1 MVADMLAGLVPG
13 GVYAAL
19 AVCIVLMYQML
30 GVVNLALSATG
41 ALAACMS
48 LLSVRW
54 LGLSPG
60 PSTVLAVLCGALIG
74 VILGLLMV
82 RFFLEA
88 SVELRTTVTI
98 AILVGFIAIGDR
110 ILNGATYNFP
120 NLFAGPSVEIFGTG
134 VPIGSLVEV
143 VVAILLAVG
152 VQVFLRNTHL
162 GAQLRAMSER
172 PITAGLLGIRVRT
185 LTVAVWGFVGAI
197 ATIAI
202 MVVLPT
208 STTSFPPLAYIVV
221 FALGAALLG
230 LLRNMIVAAVGG
242 VLIGMLQSIVQPS
255 SIGRYTDAVPFVV
268 IVFVMVWWRRKD
280 VWSEA
285 R

>member
-1 MVADMLAGLVPG
+1 MVAEMLAGLVSG

-30 GVVNLALSATG
+30 GVVNLALGAMG

-48 LLSVRW
+48 LLCVRW
-54 LGLSPG
+54 FGLGPG
-60 PSTVLAVLCGALIG
+60 PATVVAVLCGALIG

-82 RFFLEA
+82 RYFLEA

-98 AILVGFIAIGDR
+98 AITVGFIAVGDR

-120 NLFAGPSVEIFGTG
+120 SLFSGPSVEIFGTG
-134 VPIGSLVEV
+134 VPIGSLIEV
-143 VVAILLAVG
+143 VAAILLAVG
-152 VQVFLRNTHL
+152 VQIFLRGTHL

-185 LTVAVWGFVGAI
+185 LTVAVWAFASAI
-197 ATIAI
+197 ATIAV

-208 STTSFPPLAYIVV
+208 STTSFPPLAYLVI

-230 LLRNMIVAAVGG
+230 LMRNMVVAAVGG

-255 SIGRYTDAVPFVV
+255 GIGRYTDAVPFVV
-268 IVFVMVWWRRKD
+268 IVLVMVWWRRSD

>member
-1 MVADMLAGLVPG
+1 MVAEMLAGLVSG

-30 GVVNLALSATG
+30 GVVNLALSAMG

-48 LLSVRW
+48 LLCVRW
-54 LGLSPG
+54 FGLGPG
-60 PSTVLAVLCGALIG
+60 PSTVVAVLCGALIG
-74 VILGLLMV
+74 VVLGLLMV
-82 RFFLEA
+82 RYFLEA

-98 AILVGFIAIGDR
+98 AILVGFIALGDR

-134 VPIGSLVEV
+134 VPIGSLIEV
-143 VVAILLAVG
+143 VVAVLLAVG
-152 VQVFLRNTHL
+152 VQVFLRTTHL

-172 PITAGLLGIRVRT
+172 PITAGLLAIRVRT
-185 LTVAVWGFVGAI
+185 LTVAVWAFVGAI
-197 ATIAI
+197 ATIAV

-208 STTSFPPLAYIVV
+208 STTSFPPLAYLVV

-255 SIGRYTDAVPFVV
+255 SIGRYTDAVPFAV
-268 IVFVMVWWRRKD
+268 IVLVMVWWRRRD

>member
-1 MVADMLAGLVPG
+1 MVAEMLAGLVSG

-30 GVVNLALSATG
+30 GVVNLALSAMG

-48 LLSVRW
+48 LLCVRW
-54 LGLSPG
+54 FGLAPG
-60 PSTVLAVLCGALIG
+60 PATVVAVLCGVLIG
-74 VILGLLMV
+74 VVLGLLMV
-82 RFFLEA
+82 RYFLEA

-98 AILVGFIAIGDR
+98 AILVGLIAVGDR

-134 VPIGSLVEV
+134 VPVGSLVEV
-143 VVAILLAVG
+143 AAALLLAVG
-152 VQVFLRNTHL
+152 VQIFLRTTHL

-185 LTVAVWGFVGAI
+185 LTVAVWAFASAV
-197 ATIAI
+197 ATIAV

-208 STTSFPPLAYIVV
+208 STTSFPPLAYLVV

-230 LLRNMIVAAVGG
+230 LMRNMIVAAVGG

-255 SIGRYTDAVPFVV
+255 SLGRYTDAVPFVV
-268 IVFVMVWWRRKD
+268 IVFVMMWWRRKD

>member
-1 MVADMLAGLVPG
+1 MVAEMLAGLVSG

-30 GVVNLALSATG
+30 GVVNLALGAMG

-48 LLSVRW
+48 LLCVRW
-54 LGLSPG
+54 FGLGPG
-60 PSTVLAVLCGALIG
+60 PSTVVAVLCGALIG

-82 RFFLEA
+82 RYFLEA

-98 AILVGFIAIGDR
+98 AITVGLIAVGDR

-120 NLFAGPSVEIFGTG
+120 SLFSGPSVEIFGTG
-134 VPIGSLVEV
+134 VPIGSLIEV
-143 VVAILLAVG
+143 VAAILLAVG
-152 VQVFLRNTHL
+152 VQIFLRGTHL

-185 LTVAVWGFVGAI
+185 LTVAVWAFASAI
-197 ATIAI
+197 ATIAV

-208 STTSFPPLAYIVV
+208 STTSFPPLAYLVI

-230 LLRNMIVAAVGG
+230 LMRNMVVAAVGG

-255 SIGRYTDAVPFVV
+255 GIGRYTDAVPFVV
-268 IVFVMVWWRRKD
+268 IVLVMVWWRRSD

>member
-1 MVADMLAGLVPG
+1 MVAEMLAGLVPG
-13 GVYAAL
+13 GVYAGL

-30 GVVNLALSATG
+30 GVVNLALG
-41 ALAACMS
+41 AMGGLAACTS
-48 LLSVRW
+48 LLCVQW
-54 LGLSPG
+54 FGLGAG
-60 PSTVLAVLCGALIG
+60 PSALVAVVCGALIG
-74 VILGLLMV
+74 VLLGLLMV
-82 RFFLEA
+82 RYFLEA

-98 AILVGFIAIGDR
+98 AILVGIIAVGDR

-134 VPIGSLVEV
+134 VPIGSLIEV
-143 VVAILLAVG
+143 VAAVLLAIG
-152 VQVFLRNTHL
+152 VQVFLRTTYL

-172 PITAGLLGIRVRT
+172 PVTAGLLAIRVRT
-185 LTVAVWGFVGAI
+185 LTVAVWAFAGAI
-197 ATIAI
+197 ATIAV

-208 STTSFPPLAYIVV
+208 STTSFPPLAYLVV
-221 FALGAALLG
+221 YALGAALLG

-268 IVFVMVWWRRKD
+268 IVFVMVWWRRRD

>member
-1 MVADMLAGLVPG
+1 MVAEMLAGLVSG

-30 GVVNLALSATG
+30 GVVNLALGAMG

-48 LLSVRW
+48 LLCVRW
-54 LGLSPG
+54 FGLGPG
-60 PSTVLAVLCGALIG
+60 PSTVVAVLCGALIG

-82 RFFLEA
+82 RYFLEA

-98 AILVGFIAIGDR
+98 AITVGFIAVGDR

-120 NLFAGPSVEIFGTG
+120 SLFSGPSVEIFGTG
-134 VPIGSLVEV
+134 VPIGSLIEV
-143 VVAILLAVG
+143 VAAILLAVG
-152 VQVFLRNTHL
+152 VQIFLRGTHL

-185 LTVAVWGFVGAI
+185 LTVAVWAFASAI
-197 ATIAI
+197 ATIAV

-208 STTSFPPLAYIVV
+208 STTSFPPLAYLVI

-230 LLRNMIVAAVGG
+230 LMRNMVVAAVGG

-255 SIGRYTDAVPFVV
+255 GIGRYTDAVPFVV
-268 IVFVMVWWRRKD
+268 IVLVMVWWRRSD

>member
-1 MVADMLAGLVPG
+1 MVAEMLAGLVSG

-30 GVVNLALSATG
+30 GVVNLALGAMG

-48 LLSVRW
+48 LLCVRW
-54 LGLSPG
+54 FGLGPG
-60 PSTVLAVLCGALIG
+60 PSTVVAVLCGALIG
-74 VILGLLMV
+74 VVLGLLMV
-82 RFFLEA
+82 RYFLEA

-98 AILVGFIAIGDR
+98 AILVGFIALGDR

-134 VPIGSLVEV
+134 VPVGSLIEV
-143 VVAILLAVG
+143 VVAVLLAVG
-152 VQVFLRNTHL
+152 VQVFLRTTHL

-172 PITAGLLGIRVRT
+172 PITAGLLAIRVRT
-185 LTVAVWGFVGAI
+185 LTVAVWAFVGAI
-197 ATIAI
+197 ATIAV

-208 STTSFPPLAYIVV
+208 STTSFPPLAYLVV

-255 SIGRYTDAVPFVV
+255 SIGRYTDAVPFAV
-268 IVFVMVWWRRKD
+268 IVLVMVWWRRRD

>member
-1 MVADMLAGLVPG
+1 MVAEILAGLVPG

-41 ALAACMS
+41 ALAACTS
-48 LLSVRW
+48 LLCVRW
-54 LGLSPG
+54 LGLTPG
-60 PSTVLAVLCGALIG
+60 PSTVVAVLCGALIG

-82 RFFLEA
+82 RYFLEA

-98 AILVGFIAIGDR
+98 AMLVGIVALGDR

-120 NLFAGPSVEIFGTG
+120 NLFSGPSVEIFGTG

-143 VVAILLAVG
+143 AVAVLLAVG
-152 VQVFLRNTHL
+152 VQVFLRTTHL

-185 LTVAVWGFVGAI
+185 LTVAVWAFAGAV
-197 ATIAI
+197 ATIAV

-208 STTSFPPLAYIVV
+208 STTSFPPLAYLVV
-221 FALGAALLG
+221 YALGAALLG
-230 LLRNMIVAAVGG
+230 LMRNMVVAAVGG
-242 VLIGMLQSIVQPS
+242 VLIGMLESIVQPS
-255 SIGRYTDAVPFVV
+255 GIGRYTDAVPFAV
-268 IVFVMVWWRRKD
+268 IVLVMVWWRRRD

>member
-1 MVADMLAGLVPG
+1 MVAEMLAGLVSG

-30 GVVNLALSATG
+30 GVVNLALSAMG

-48 LLSVRW
+48 LLCVRW
-54 LGLSPG
+54 FGLTPG
-60 PSTVLAVLCGALIG
+60 PATVVAVLCGALIG
-74 VILGLLMV
+74 VVLGLLMV
-82 RFFLEA
+82 RYFLEA

-98 AILVGFIAIGDR
+98 AILVGIIAVGDR

-134 VPIGSLVEV
+134 VPVGSLVEV
-143 VVAILLAVG
+143 AAALLLAVG
-152 VQVFLRNTHL
+152 VQIFLRTTHL

-185 LTVAVWGFVGAI
+185 LTVAVWAFAGAV
-197 ATIAI
+197 ATIAL

-208 STTSFPPLAYIVV
+208 STTSFPPLAYLVV

-230 LLRNMIVAAVGG
+230 LMRNMIVAAVGG

-268 IVFVMVWWRRKD
+268 IVFVMMWWRRKD

>member
-1 MVADMLAGLVPG
+1 MVAEMLAGLVPG

-30 GVVNLALSATG
+30 GVVNFALG
-41 ALAACMS
+41 AMGGLGACMS
-48 LLSVRW
+48 LLCVRW
-54 LGLSPG
+54 FGLGPV
-60 PSTVLAVLCGALIG
+60 PSTLAAVVCGAIIG
-74 VILGLLMV
+74 VVLGLLV
-82 RFFLEA
+82 ARYFLEA

-98 AILVGFIAIGDR
+98 AIMVGLIAVGDR
-110 ILNGATYNFP
+110 ILNGATYSFP
-120 NLFAGPSVEIFGTG
+120 NLFAGPSIEIFGTG
-134 VPIGSLVEV
+134 VAIGSLAEV
-143 VVAILLAVG
+143 VVALLLAVG
-152 VQVFLRNTHL
+152 VQVFLRTTYL

-185 LTVAVWGFVGAI
+185 LTVAVWAFTSAV
-197 ATIAI
+197 ATIAV

-208 STTSFPPLAYIVV
+208 STTSFPSLAYLVI

-230 LLRNMIVAAVGG
+230 LLRNMVVAAVGG

-255 SIGRYTDAVPFVV
+255 AIGRYTEAVPFAV
-268 IVFVMVWWRRKD
+268 IVLVMVWWRRRD

>member
-1 MVADMLAGLVPG
+1 MVAEILAGLVPG

-41 ALAACMS
+41 ALAACTS
-48 LLSVRW
+48 LLCVRW
-54 LGLSPG
+54 LGLTPG
-60 PSTVLAVLCGALIG
+60 PSTVVAVLCGALIG

-82 RFFLEA
+82 RYFLEA

-98 AILVGFIAIGDR
+98 AMLVGIVALGDR

-120 NLFAGPSVEIFGTG
+120 SLFSGPSVEIFGTG
-134 VPIGSLVEV
+134 VPIGSLIEV
-143 VVAILLAVG
+143 VVAVLLAVG
-152 VQVFLRNTHL
+152 VQVFLRTTHL

-185 LTVAVWGFVGAI
+185 LTVAVWAFAGVV
-197 ATIAI
+197 ATIAV

-208 STTSFPPLAYIVV
+208 STTSFPPLAYLVV
-221 FALGAALLG
+221 YALGAALLG
-230 LLRNMIVAAVGG
+230 LMRNMVVAAVGG
-242 VLIGMLQSIVQPS
+242 VLIGMLESIVQPS
-255 SIGRYTDAVPFVV
+255 GIGRYTDAVPFAV
-268 IVFVMVWWRRKD
+268 IVLVMVWWRRRD

>member
-1 MVADMLAGLVPG
+1 MVAEMLAGLVSG

-30 GVVNLALSATG
+30 GVVNLALGAMG

-48 LLSVRW
+48 LLCVRW
-54 LGLSPG
+54 FGLGPG
-60 PSTVLAVLCGALIG
+60 PSTVVAVLCGALIG

-82 RFFLEA
+82 RYFLEA

-98 AILVGFIAIGDR
+98 AITVGFIAVGDR

-120 NLFAGPSVEIFGTG
+120 NLFSGPSVEIFGTG

-143 VVAILLAVG
+143 VAAVLLAVG
-152 VQVFLRNTHL
+152 VQVFLRGTHL

-185 LTVAVWGFVGAI
+185 LTVAVWAFASAI
-197 ATIAI
+197 ATIAV

-208 STTSFPPLAYIVV
+208 STTSFPPLAYLVI

-230 LLRNMIVAAVGG
+230 LMRNMIVAAVGG

-255 SIGRYTDAVPFVV
+255 GIGRYTDAVPFVV
-268 IVFVMVWWRRKD
+268 IVLVMVWWRRSD

>member
-1 MVADMLAGLVPG
+1 MVAEMLAGLVSG

-30 GVVNLALSATG
+30 GVVNLALSAMG

-48 LLSVRW
+48 LLCVRW
-54 LGLSPG
+54 FGLTPG
-60 PSTVLAVLCGALIG
+60 PATVVAVLCGALIG
-74 VILGLLMV
+74 VVLGLLMV
-82 RFFLEA
+82 RYFLEA

-98 AILVGFIAIGDR
+98 AILVGIIAVGDR

-134 VPIGSLVEV
+134 VPVGSLVEV
-143 VVAILLAVG
+143 AAALLLAVG
-152 VQVFLRNTHL
+152 VQVFLRTTHL

-185 LTVAVWGFVGAI
+185 LTVAVWAFAGAV
-197 ATIAI
+197 ATIAL

-208 STTSFPPLAYIVV
+208 STTSFPPLAYLVV

-230 LLRNMIVAAVGG
+230 LMRNMIVAAVGG

-268 IVFVMVWWRRKD
+268 IVFVMMWWRRKD

>member
-1 MVADMLAGLVPG
+1 MVAEILAGLVPG

-41 ALAACMS
+41 ALAACVS
-48 LLSVRW
+48 LLCVRW
-54 LGLSPG
+54 LGLAPG
-60 PSTVLAVLCGALIG
+60 PSTVVAVLCGALIG
-74 VILGLLMV
+74 VLLGLLMV
-82 RFFLEA
+82 RYFLEA

-98 AILVGFIAIGDR
+98 AILVGIVALGDR
-110 ILNGATYNFP
+110 ILNGATYSFP

-134 VPIGSLVEV
+134 VPIGSLIEV
-143 VVAILLAVG
+143 VVAVLLAVG
-152 VQVFLRNTHL
+152 VQVFLRTTHL

-185 LTVAVWGFVGAI
+185 LTVAVWAFVGVI
-197 ATIAI
+197 ATIAV

-208 STTSFPPLAYIVV
+208 STTSFPPLAYLVV
-221 FALGAALLG
+221 YALGAALLG
-230 LLRNMIVAAVGG
+230 LMRNMVVAAVGG
-242 VLIGMLQSIVQPS
+242 VLIGMLESIVQPS
-255 SIGRYTDAVPFVV
+255 GIGRYTAAVPFAV
-268 IVFVMVWWRRKD
+268 IVLVMVWWRRRD

>member
-1 MVADMLAGLVPG
+1 MVAEMLAGLVSG

-30 GVVNLALSATG
+30 GVVNLALGAMG

-48 LLSVRW
+48 LLCVRW
-54 LGLSPG
+54 FGLGPG
-60 PSTVLAVLCGALIG
+60 PATVVAVLCGALIG
-74 VILGLLMV
+74 VVLGLLMV
-82 RFFLEA
+82 RYFLEA

-98 AILVGFIAIGDR
+98 AVTVGLIAVGDR

-120 NLFAGPSVEIFGTG
+120 SLFSGPSVEIFGTG
-134 VPIGSLVEV
+134 VPIGSLIEV
-143 VVAILLAVG
+143 VAAILLAVG
-152 VQVFLRNTHL
+152 VQIFLRGTHL

-185 LTVAVWGFVGAI
+185 LTVAVWAFASAI
-197 ATIAI
+197 ATIAV

-208 STTSFPPLAYIVV
+208 STTSFPPLAYLVI

-230 LLRNMIVAAVGG
+230 LMRNMIVAAVGG
-242 VLIGMLQSIVQPS
+242 VAIGMLQSIVQPS
-255 SIGRYTDAVPFVV
+255 GIGRYTDAVPFVV
-268 IVFVMVWWRRKD
+268 IVLVMVWWRRSD